1 MAVSRTVKE
10 VFLPGR
16 KRIALVA
23 HDNRKTDL
31 IDWARFN
38 AQTLTCHE
46 LFATGTTGL
55 LTEQLGLDSAGYRAD
70 RSAATSRSAR
80 RSPKGTL
87 TS

>member
-1 MAVSRTVKE
+1 MAAACTVKE

-38 AQTLTCHE
+38 VQTLTCHE
-46 LFATGTTGL
+46 LH
-55 LTEQLGLDSAGYRAD
+55 S
-70 RSAATSRSAR
+70 SRSR
-80 RSPKGTL
+80 TIRMSRHCCW
-87 TS
+87 